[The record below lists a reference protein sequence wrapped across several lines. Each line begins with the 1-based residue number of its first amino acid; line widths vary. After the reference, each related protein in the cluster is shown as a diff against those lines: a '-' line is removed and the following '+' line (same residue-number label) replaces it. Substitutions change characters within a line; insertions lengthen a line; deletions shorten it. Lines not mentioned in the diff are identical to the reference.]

1 MTQLITRRNG
11 SAEGPDI
18 NVLHHRLTEFPKEW
32 LKPQLPSYFYALVHD
47 ALYDLSTSLRAS
59 ELTRFKRPYEQCE
72 WYRATMLIAYFL
84 MDNSFKGFRFEL
96 ALLLDAFENTAKEL
110 AQAGTNKVYINDVDR
125 REEFIRV
132 VLSSINLRPKG
143 ESDNQAEDR
152 LQAVSSLERMKVLKA
167 AKVAEQ
173 RAHDL
178 RVALAKQKAKEA
190 ADKMTRE

>member
-1 MTQLITRRNG
+1 MTQFISRSGG

-32 LKPQLPSYFYALVHD
+32 LSPQLPSYFYALVHD
-47 ALYDLSTSLRAS
+47 ALYDLSTSVNAAES
-59 ELTRFKRPYEQCE
+59 TRFKRPYEQCD
-72 WYRATMLIAYFL
+72 WYRAAMLIAYFL
-84 MDNSFKGFRFEL
+84 TDNSFKGFRFEL
-96 ALLLDAFENTAKEL
+96 AFLLDAFENTAKEL
-110 AQAGTNKVYINDVDR
+110 AQAGTNRVYINDVDR

-143 ESDNQAEDR
+143 ETNNQAEDR

>member
-1 MTQLITRRNG
+1 
-11 SAEGPDI
+11 
-18 NVLHHRLTEFPKEW
+18 
-32 LKPQLPSYFYALVHD
+32 
-47 ALYDLSTSLRAS
+47 STSVRAS
-59 ELTRFKRPYEQCE
+59 ELTRFKRPYEQCD

-143 ESDNQAEDR
+143 ETNNQAEDR

>member
-1 MTQLITRRNG
+1 
-11 SAEGPDI
+11 
-18 NVLHHRLTEFPKEW
+18 
-32 LKPQLPSYFYALVHD
+32 
-47 ALYDLSTSLRAS
+47 
-59 ELTRFKRPYEQCE
+59 
-72 WYRATMLIAYFL
+72 AYFL

-143 ESDNQAEDR
+143 ETNNQAEDR

>member
-1 MTQLITRRNG
+1 MTQLITCSNG

-84 MDNSFKGFRFEL
+84 MDNSFKGFSFEL

-143 ESDNQAEDR
+143 ETNNQAEDR

>member
-1 MTQLITRRNG
+1 MTQLISRSNHTG
-11 SAEGPDI
+11 EGPDI

-32 LKPQLPSYFYALVHD
+32 LAPQLPSYFYALVHD
-47 ALYDLSTSLRAS
+47 ALYDLSTSVRAS
-59 ELTRFKRPYEQCE
+59 ELARFKRPYGQCE
-72 WYRATMLIAYFL
+72 WYRATLLIAYFL
-84 MDNSFKGFRFEL
+84 MDSSFKGFKFEL
-96 ALLLDAFENTAKEL
+96 DLLLEAFENTAKEL
-110 AQAGTNKVYINDVDR
+110 VQAGTNHVYINDVDR

-132 VLSSINLRPKG
+132 VLSSIKLRPKG
-143 ESDNQAEDR
+143 ETDNQAEDR

-178 RVALAKQKAKEA
+178 RVALARQKAKEA